1 MHVVVL
7 GAGVVGVT
15 TAYYLTERGH
25 TVTVVECADEA
36 ASGAS
41 GGNGGQLSYSFT
53 DAMASPAM
61 LAKLPGVLGGL
72 DPAFLVRPPVKTLP
86 VRWGLDFLSQCTSKH
101 ARENTLAVLQM
112 ALRSSTLLA
121 ELQSRVPLD
130 FSFRR
135 ASKLVVLGNQSDLKG
150 AEDTCALKRQH
161 GCDVR
166 VITPEQA
173 VEIEPALAHVRSP
186 FAGAVYSEND
196 EVGDVLSF
204 TSQLGQWLAKN
215 RNAEFQFNTTV
226 QHIAARNGNLDAIET
241 DNGTLRPD
249 AVVVC
254 MGAWSDRILK
264 PLGIRA
270 NIYPI
275 RGYSVT
281 LPATEKSNSVSITD
295 LGSKMVYS
303 RLDDRIRIAGFAD
316 FVGFNTDRDEARQR
330 TLLDTARKFAP
341 DIADFDASSANEWG
355 GFRPMTPNS
364 QPVVGPTPI
373 EGLYLNTGHGMLGW
387 TLACVSGHDVAA
399 SLGD

>member
-25 TVTVVECADEA
+25 TVTVVDQADEV

-53 DAMASPAM
+53 DAMASPAL
-61 LAKLPGVLGGL
+61 LAKLPRVISGL
-72 DPAFLVRPPVKTLP
+72 DPAFCMRPPIGTLP
-86 VRWGLDFLSQCTSKH
+86 VRWGLNFLSQCTSQR
-101 ARENTLAVLQM
+101 ARSNTLAVLQM
-112 ALRSSTLLA
+112 AMHSSSLMAELRS
-121 ELQSRVPLD
+121 QVPLD

-135 ASKLVVLGNQSDLKG
+135 AGRLVLLSKPSELQA
-150 AEDTCALKRQH
+150 AEDSCEIKRQY

-173 VEIEPALAHVRSP
+173 TEIEPALAFTRSP

-196 EVGDVLSF
+196 EVGNVLSF
-204 TSQLGQWLAKN
+204 TSQLAQWLGN
-215 RNAEFQFNTTV
+215 ERNTEFQFNTTV
-226 QHIAARNGNLDAIET
+226 HRIITEGGKLRAVET
-241 DNGTLRPD
+241 SNGTLKPD

-254 MGAWSDRILK
+254 LGAWSDRVFK

-270 NIYPI
+270 NIYPV

-281 LPATEKSNSVSITD
+281 LPAGDKSNSVSITD

-303 RLDDRIRIAGFAD
+303 RLGDQIRIAGFAD
-316 FVGFNTDRDEARQR
+316 FVGYRTDRDEDRVRELLNAARN
-330 TLLDTARKFAP
+330 FAP
-341 DIADFDASSANEWG
+341 DIADFDVSAMSEWG
-355 GFRPMTPNS
+355 GFRPMTPDS
-364 QPVVGPTPI
+364 RPVVGPSPV

-387 TLACVSGHDVAA
+387 TLACVSGHELAE
-399 SLGD
+399 LL